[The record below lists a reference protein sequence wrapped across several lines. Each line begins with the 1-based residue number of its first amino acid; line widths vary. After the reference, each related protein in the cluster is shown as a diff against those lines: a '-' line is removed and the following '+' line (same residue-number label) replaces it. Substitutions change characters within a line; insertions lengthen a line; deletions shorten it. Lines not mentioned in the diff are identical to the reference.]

1 MLKKRNMPEIHW
13 DSKLYNEQHHF
24 VSDYGADVLQWLDAK
39 EGENIL
45 DVGCGT
51 GDLAAKIQEA
61 GATVLG
67 VDASAEM
74 VELAKQTYPSISFEQ
89 KDAAQLDY
97 SREFDAVFSNATFHW
112 IENQRGLLRGIY
124 KSLKHGGRLVAEFGG
139 KGNIKSIVDAIDS
152 AAKQLH
158 LEHRII
164 SNFWFFPS
172 ISHYATLLESAGFE
186 TEQMWL
192 FDRPTKLVG
201 EDGMLKWINQFAQH
215 AFVNLNEDE
224 AKAVTDLA
232 VNILKTNHFK
242 DGEWTADYKRLR
254 IKAIKK

>member
-1 MLKKRNMPEIHW
+1 MPEIHW

-24 VSDYGADVLQWLDAK
+24 VSDYGADVLQWLAPK
-39 EGENIL
+39 AGENIL

-51 GDLAAKIQEA
+51 GDLAAKIQES

-67 VDASAEM
+67 TDASADM
-74 VELAKQTYPSISFEQ
+74 IELAKQNYPTIQFEQ

-97 SREFDAVFSNATFHW
+97 NREFDAVFSNATFHW

-139 KGNIKSIVDAIDS
+139 KGNIKSIVDAIDT
-152 AAKQLH
+152 AAKQLG

-172 ISHYATLLESAGFE
+172 ISHYATLLESTGFE
-186 TEQMWL
+186 AEQMWL

-201 EDGMLKWINQFAQH
+201 EDGMLKWIDQFAQH
-215 AFVNLNEDE
+215 AFINLNEEE
-224 AKAVTDLA
+224 AKAVTTLA
-232 VNILKTNHFK
+232 VELLKPTHFK
-242 DGEWTADYKRLR
+242 DGEWMADYRRLR
-254 IKAIKK
+254 IKALKR

>member
-1 MLKKRNMPEIHW
+1 MPEIHW

-24 VSDYGADVLQWLDAK
+24 VSDYGADVLQWLAPK
-39 EGENIL
+39 AGENIL

-51 GDLAAKIQEA
+51 GDLAAKIQES

-67 VDASAEM
+67 TDASADM
-74 VELAKQTYPSISFEQ
+74 IELAKQNYPTIQFEQ
-89 KDAAQLDY
+89 KDASQLDY
-97 SREFDAVFSNATFHW
+97 NREFDAVFSNATFHW
-112 IENQRGLLRGIY
+112 IENQRGLLRGIF

-139 KGNIKSIVDAIDS
+139 KGNIKSIVDAIDT
-152 AAKQLH
+152 AAKQLS

-172 ISHYATLLESAGFE
+172 ISHYATLLESTGFE
-186 TEQMWL
+186 AEQMWL

-215 AFVNLNEDE
+215 AFINLNEEE

-232 VNILKTNHFK
+232 VELLKPTHFK
-242 DGEWTADYKRLR
+242 DGEWLADYRRLR
-254 IKAIKK
+254 IKALKR

>member
-1 MLKKRNMPEIHW
+1 MPEIHW

-24 VSDYGADVLQWLDAK
+24 VSDYGSDVLQWLAPK
-39 EGENIL
+39 AGENIL

-51 GDLAAKIQEA
+51 GDLAAKIQES

-67 VDASAEM
+67 TDASADM
-74 VELAKQTYPSISFEQ
+74 IELAKQNYPTIQFEQ

-97 SREFDAVFSNATFHW
+97 NREFDAVFSNATFHW
-112 IENQRGLLRGIY
+112 IENQKGLLKGIY

-139 KGNIKSIVDAIDS
+139 KGNVKSIVDAIDT
-152 AAKQLH
+152 AAKQLG

-172 ISHYATLLESAGFE
+172 ISHYATLLESTGFE
-186 TEQMWL
+186 AEQMWL

-215 AFVNLNEDE
+215 AFINLNEEE

-232 VNILKTNHFK
+232 VELLKPTHFNN
-242 DGEWTADYKRLR
+242 GEWMADYRRLR

>member
-1 MLKKRNMPEIHW
+1 MPEIHW
-13 DSKLYNEQHHF
+13 DSQLYNEQHRF
-24 VSDYGADVLQWLDAK
+24 VSDYGADVLQWLAPK
-39 EGENIL
+39 SGESIL

-61 GATVLG
+61 GAKVLG
-67 VDASAEM
+67 VDASADM
-74 VELAKQTYPSISFEQ
+74 VELAKKQYPTIQFEQ
-89 KDAAQLDY
+89 KDAANLDY
-97 SREFDAVFSNATFHW
+97 NREFDAVFSNATFHW
-112 IENQRGLLRGIY
+112 IENQRGLLKGIY
-124 KSLKHGGRLVAEFGG
+124 KSLVHGGRLVAEFGG
-139 KGNIKSIVDAIDS
+139 KGNIKSIVDAIET
-152 AAKQLH
+152 AAKQLGFS
-158 LEHRII
+158 HRVI

-172 ISHYATLLESAGFE
+172 ISHYATLLESTGFE

-215 AFVNLNEDE
+215 AFVNLDEEE

-232 VNILKTNHFK
+232 VNILKPTHFK
-242 DGEWTADYKRLR
+242 NGEWTADYRRLR

>member
-1 MLKKRNMPEIHW
+1 MPEIHW

-24 VSDYGADVLQWLDAK
+24 VSDYGADALQWLAPK
-39 EGENIL
+39 AGENIL

-51 GDLAAKIQEA
+51 GDLAAKIQES

-67 VDASAEM
+67 TDASADM
-74 VELAKQTYPSISFEQ
+74 IELAKQNYPTIQFEQ

-97 SREFDAVFSNATFHW
+97 NREFDAVFSNATFHW
-112 IENQRGLLRGIY
+112 IENQRGLLRGIF

-139 KGNIKSIVDAIDS
+139 KGNIKSIVDAIDT
-152 AAKQLH
+152 AAKQLG

-172 ISHYATLLESAGFE
+172 ISHYATLLESTGFE
-186 TEQMWL
+186 AEQMWL

-215 AFVNLNEDE
+215 AFINLNEEE
-224 AKAVTDLA
+224 AKAVTNLA
-232 VNILKTNHFK
+232 VELLKPTHFT
-242 DGEWTADYKRLR
+242 DGEWLADYRRLR
-254 IKAIKK
+254 IKALKR

>member
-1 MLKKRNMPEIHW
+1 MPEIHW
-13 DSKLYNEQHHF
+13 DSKLYNEQHRF

-39 EGENIL
+39 AGENIL

-51 GDLAAKIQEA
+51 GDLAAKIQET
-61 GATVLG
+61 GAVVSG
-67 VDASAEM
+67 VDASADM
-74 VELAKQTYPSISFEQ
+74 VALAKQNYPTISFEQ
-89 KDAAQLDY
+89 KDASQLDY
-97 SREFDAVFSNATFHW
+97 NREFDAVFSNATFHW
-112 IENQRGLLRGIY
+112 IENQKGLLRGIY

-139 KGNIKSIVDAIDS
+139 KGNIKSIIDAIEA

-172 ISHYATLLESAGFE
+172 IGHYATLLESTGFE
-186 TEQMWL
+186 TEQIWL

-215 AFVNLNEDE
+215 AFVNLNEE
-224 AKAVTDLA
+224 ETKMVTDLA
-232 VNILKTNHFK
+232 IELLKPTNFK
-242 DGEWTADYKRLR
+242 NGEWTADYRRLR
-254 IKAIKK
+254 VKAIKK